1 MGRPGCWLLALLLLV
16 LLGSIH
22 CEPPA
27 RHLLDAGQPT
37 GVPGRAASTDVTR
50 SADSSM
56 VTYGH
61 LPAALGE

>member
-27 RHLLDAGQPT
+27 GHLLDDGQPT
-37 GVPGRAASTDVTR
+37 GAAGRAAGTDVTQ
-50 SADSSM
+50 SADPSM